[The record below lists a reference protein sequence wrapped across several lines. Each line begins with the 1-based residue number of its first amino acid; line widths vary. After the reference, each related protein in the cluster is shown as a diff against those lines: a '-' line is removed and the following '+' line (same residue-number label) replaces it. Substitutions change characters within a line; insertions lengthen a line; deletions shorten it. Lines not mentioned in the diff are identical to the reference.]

1 MASVFVAVA
10 MVLVF
15 YLNRTILRNG
25 QYFYVK
31 WQYQLFFIS
40 NSDVWMIHFQFQNW
54 TAQNGKWEI
63 IECVKKRIFQRIF
76 GLRTIVFCC
85 NCFKRRLRTEVSRKH
100 TFFSPNA
107 IISAVR
113 TYATHQVMKYPVQ
126 FSFGSFFSAL
136 SHRPPHSSCRLLMI
150 HCLVK
155 MKNWFWSECG
165 FALIGSLPTTVCS

>member
-1 MASVFVAVA
+1 MGGDTFSVLELNCSKREMRNYRVCKETDFSEDIWLARYSFCVATVSKGG
-10 MVLVF
+10 LGQK
-15 YLNRTILRNG
+15 YLEST
-25 QYFYVK
+25 
-31 WQYQLFFIS
+31 LFS
-40 NSDVWMIHFQFQNW
+40 
-54 TAQNGKWEI
+54 T
-63 IECVKKRIFQRIF
+63 
-76 GLRTIVFCC
+76 
-85 NCFKRRLRTEVSRKH
+85 
-100 TFFSPNA
+100 NA

-165 FALIGSLPTTVCS
+165 FALIGSLPTTCS